1 MDPGLYARSES
12 SRALVLLGYPDQ
24 ARKRMHEALAQARG
38 TTDPL
43 SLAFA
48 LAFAAFLHQFLREP
62 QETLQLADECLVL
75 CSEYGIAE
83 EHVWVMPA
91 RGWALVEQGEVEAG
105 VSVAIEGLALQ
116 REILSDIARPQFLCH
131 LIEALAKAKKPRE
144 ALAAAAE
151 ALSVAEKTGDHYYDA
166 EVYRLKGEMVLR
178 ENGKTQRKLKHAS
191 ISPSRSHAGKTPN
204 PWSCGQ
210 PRA

>member
-1 MDPGLYARSES
+1 M
-12 SRALVLLGYPDQ
+12 
-24 ARKRMHEALAQARG
+24 
-38 TTDPL
+38 
-43 SLAFA
+43 
-48 LAFAAFLHQFLREP
+48 
-62 QETLQLADECLVL
+62 
-75 CSEYGIAE
+75 
-83 EHVWVMPA
+83 WVMPA